1 MNTKEIAKKYSINQR
16 DLDAFVLTSNF
27 KYKSTLFNGI
37 EVSEDPDVVYDAYIK
52 NSETDKNETPKELAQ
67 EEGKEIDMRLE
78 SEKKVENNLDSIIIT
93 STPML
98 SGYKVLEYCGIV
110 SVVLNGI
117 GFEANK
123 VLPPLIK
130 KAEENLKAE
139 ASSLGANAVI
149 GITFSPFMQGASI
162 HLNVYGTAVKVEK
175 S

>member
-27 KYKSTLFNGI
+27 KFKSTLFNGI
-37 EVSEDPDVVYDAYIK
+37 EVSEDPDIVYDAFIK
-52 NSETDKNETPKELAQ
+52 NSETDKNEFPKEQ
-67 EEGKEIDMRLE
+67 EEVKEIDMKLE
-78 SEKKVENNLDSIIIT
+78 SEKKIENNLDSIIIT

-98 SGYKVLEYCGIV
+98 SDYKVLEYCGIV

-117 GFEANK
+117 GFDAVK

-130 KAEENLKAE
+130 KAEEKLKAE

-149 GITFSPFMQGASI
+149 GITFSPLEQGASI
-162 HLNVYGTAVKVEK
+162 ELIAYGTAAKIEK